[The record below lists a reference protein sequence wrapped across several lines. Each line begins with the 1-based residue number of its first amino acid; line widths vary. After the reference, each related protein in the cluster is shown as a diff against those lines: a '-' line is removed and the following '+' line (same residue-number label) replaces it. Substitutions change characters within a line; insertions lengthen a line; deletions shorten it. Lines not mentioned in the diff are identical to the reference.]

1 MADIWVVIVNSW
13 PIILLFIGLIIIYFI
28 IREMRLMFVKTK
40 LAQIDLE
47 KEKINLMKADM
58 EQKGKPFFRVTP
70 EKLEEIRVIDD
81 DNAVLQTDIYAR
93 HNEVE
98 KRIERLENRVKLTKL
113 DRMVDKIKK
122 EEERLG

>member
-1 MADIWVVIVNSW
+1 MADIWVVIENSW

-28 IREMRLMFVKTK
+28 VREMRLMFVKTK

-58 EQKGKPFFRVTP
+58 EKKGQPFFRVTP

-81 DNAVLQTDIYAR
+81 ENAVLQTDIYAR

-98 KRIERLENRVKLTKL
+98 KRIERLESRVKLTKL
-113 DRMVDKIKK
+113 DRMVDKIRK

>member
-1 MADIWVVIVNSW
+1 MADIWVVIENSW

-28 IREMRLMFVKTK
+28 IREMRLMFVRTK

-58 EQKGKPFFRVTP
+58 EKKGQPFFRVTP

-81 DNAVLQTDIYAR
+81 ENAVLETDIYAR

-113 DRMVDKIKK
+113 DRMVDKIRK

>member
-1 MADIWVVIVNSW
+1 MADIWVVIENSW

-28 IREMRLMFVKTK
+28 IREMRLMFVRTK

-58 EQKGKPFFRVTP
+58 EKKGQPFFRVPP

-81 DNAVLQTDIYAR
+81 ENAVLETDIYAR

-113 DRMVDKIKK
+113 DRMVDKIRK

>member
-1 MADIWVVIVNSW
+1 MADIWVVIGNGW

-58 EQKGKPFFRVTP
+58 EQKGQPFFRVTP

-113 DRMVDKIKK
+113 DRMVDKIRK

>member
-1 MADIWVVIVNSW
+1 MADILVVIGNSW

-58 EQKGKPFFRVTP
+58 EKKGQPFFRVTP
-70 EKLEEIRVIDD
+70 EKLEEIKVIDD
-81 DNAVLQTDIYAR
+81 ENAVLQTDIYAR

>member
-1 MADIWVVIVNSW
+1 MADIWIIIENSW
-13 PIILLFIGLIIIYFI
+13 PIILLFIGLIIVYFI
-28 IREMRLMFVKTK
+28 VREMRLMFVKTK

-58 EQKGKPFFRVTP
+58 EKKGQPFFRVTP

-81 DNAVLQTDIYAR
+81 ENAVLQTDIYAR

-98 KRIERLENRVKLTKL
+98 KRIERLESRVKLTKL

-122 EEERLG
+122 EEERL

>member
-1 MADIWVVIVNSW
+1 MADIWVVIENSL
-13 PIILLFIGLIIIYFI
+13 PIILLFIGLIIVYFI
-28 IREMRLMFVKTK
+28 VREMRLMFVRTK

-58 EQKGKPFFRVTP
+58 EKKGQPFFRVTP

-81 DNAVLQTDIYAR
+81 ENAVLQTDIYAR

-98 KRIERLENRVKLTKL
+98 KRIERLESKVKLTKL
-113 DRMVDKIKK
+113 DRMVDKIRK

>member
-1 MADIWVVIVNSW
+1 MADIWVVIGNSW

-58 EQKGKPFFRVTP
+58 EQKGQPFFRVTP

>member
-1 MADIWVVIVNSW
+1 
-13 PIILLFIGLIIIYFI
+13 
-28 IREMRLMFVKTK
+28 MRLMFVKTK

-58 EQKGKPFFRVTP
+58 EKKGQPFFRVTP
-70 EKLEEIRVIDD
+70 EKLEEIKVIDD
-81 DNAVLQTDIYAR
+81 ENAVLQTDIYAR

>member
-1 MADIWVVIVNSW
+1 MADIWVVIGNSW
-13 PIILLFIGLIIIYFI
+13 PIILLFIGLIIVYFI

-58 EQKGKPFFRVTP
+58 EKKGQPFFRVTP
-70 EKLEEIRVIDD
+70 EKLEEIKVIDD
-81 DNAVLQTDIYAR
+81 ENAVLQTDIYAR

>member
-1 MADIWVVIVNSW
+1 MADIWVVIGNSW

-28 IREMRLMFVKTK
+28 VREMRLMFVKTK

-58 EQKGKPFFRVTP
+58 EKKGQPFFRVTP
-70 EKLEEIRVIDD
+70 EKLEEIKVIDD
-81 DNAVLQTDIYAR
+81 ENAVLQTDIYAR

>member
-81 DNAVLQTDIYAR
+81 DNAVLETDIYAR

>member
-1 MADIWVVIVNSW
+1 MADIWVVIENSW
-13 PIILLFIGLIIIYFI
+13 PIILLFIGLIIVYFI
-28 IREMRLMFVKTK
+28 VREMRLMFVRTK

-58 EQKGKPFFRVTP
+58 EKKGQPFFRVTP

-81 DNAVLQTDIYAR
+81 ENAVLQTDIYAR

-122 EEERLG
+122 EEERL